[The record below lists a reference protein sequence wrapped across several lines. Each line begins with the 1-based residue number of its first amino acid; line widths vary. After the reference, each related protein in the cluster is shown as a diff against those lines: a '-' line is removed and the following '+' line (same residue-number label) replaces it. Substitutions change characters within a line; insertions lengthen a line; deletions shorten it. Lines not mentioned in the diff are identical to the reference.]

1 MKKNY
6 LAIALIALLF
16 LGSSC
21 RPRQG
26 AHRQPMNVQ
35 QPPTPHEHQEIL
47 RALGL
52 MLQSEGAQQPQPTV
66 AARATVAPPA
76 RTPARDAASPFLV
89 EVSVRQ
95 AAPEVSAQQTPTAV
109 SVRQERVDAFLPA
122 NVPAFLP
129 TDAPAL
135 RRYSVVVASLIS
147 RWSAETLQTR
157 LQNDGHHVILAQ
169 NEHGMFRVI
178 VGSFDDRASA
188 AAQREA
194 LRRQY
199 ATMGSPDFL
208 RRTYGVPFND
218 LWILARGF

>member
-1 MKKNY
+1 MKKNG

-21 RPRQG
+21 RPQQSAYRQRYET
-26 AHRQPMNVQ
+26 ARQREMLHVQ
-35 QPPTPHEHQEIL
+35 QPT
-47 RALGL
+47 
-52 MLQSEGAQQPQPTV
+52 TT
-66 AARATVAPPA
+66 ARGVTLYPVV
-76 RTPARDAASPFLV
+76 D
-89 EVSVRQ
+89 VSVRHAVTTEATVQ
-95 AAPEVSAQQTPTAV
+95 QTPVDVSVRHSAPEWVAQQTPIAV

-135 RRYSVVVASLIS
+135 RRYSVVVASFS
-147 RWSAETLQTR
+147 NRWNAETLQTR

-208 RRTYGVPFND
+208 RRTYGIPFND